1 MNPMLTRR
9 DLLRGTA
16 ALPFCLRDW
25 AATPLQRKGRRL
37 ILVWIDGGMT
47 HLDTFDCKPEAGV
60 NIRGDL
66 ASIRGA
72 VEGTFVSAHLPKVAA
87 RLDRCA
93 LIRSLTHGEGNHD
106 RGAHLLLT
114 GKRPS
119 PVVVHPSLPA
129 MLTPSEGALPAFVS
143 VPDTPQYGGAGFL
156 PASRGPFEVGGD
168 PGRPDFAVQH
178 LAPRTER
185 ARALDLLT
193 TLDQL
198 DGAPR
203 SPLEA
208 DRDRFL
214 AQARRM
220 SQDPEVRAAFDLS
233 AEPAAV
239 RAQYG
244 RHRLGQGCLLARRLV
259 RAGVR
264 SVLVRDTGWDHHV
277 DIPRALTYGFPP
289 KLQALDDALSA
300 LIDDLDQ
307 SGLGEETVVCLASEF
322 GRTPRLN
329 PSGGRD
335 HWPRAQSVL
344 LFGGGIR
351 RGIAFGTTD
360 LKGEEPAS
368 DAVAPADLFATL
380 LAALGEDEGAILRTT
395 DGRPVRAVE
404 EGAAPIRAV
413 LA

>member
-1 MNPMLTRR
+1 MSRSLTRR
-9 DLLRGTA
+9 DLLRGAA
-16 ALPFCLRDW
+16 ALPFGLRAW
-25 AATPLQRKGRRL
+25 AEAGDPRSTRRL

-66 ASIRGA
+66 PSVRGA
-72 VEGTFVSAHLPKVAA
+72 VDGTFVSAHLPKLAA

-119 PVVVHPSLPA
+119 PVLVHPSLPA
-129 MLTPSEGALPAFVS
+129 TLTAGEGALPAFVA
-143 VPDTPQYGGAGFL
+143 VPDAPQYGGAGFL

-178 LAPRTER
+178 LAPRADR
-185 ARALDLLT
+185 GRALDYLGK
-193 TLDQL
+193 LDAL

-203 SPLEA
+203 GALEA

-220 SQDPEVRAAFDLS
+220 SEDPDVRAAFDLG
-233 AEPAAV
+233 AERADV
-239 RAQYG
+239 RAAYG

-259 RAGVR
+259 RAGAR
-264 SVLVRDTGWDHHV
+264 AVLVRDTGWDHHV
-277 DIPRALTYGFPP
+277 DMVRALTYGFPP
-289 KLQALDDALSA
+289 KLQALDDALGA
-300 LIDDLDQ
+300 LIDDLDR
-307 SGLGEETVVCLASEF
+307 SGMAEDTVVCLASEF

-351 RGIAFGTTD
+351 RGVAFGTTD
-360 LKGEEPAS
+360 HKGEEPAS
-368 DAVAPADLFATL
+368 DAVTPADLFATL
-380 LAALGEDEGAILRTT
+380 LTALGEDTGRILRSA
-395 DGRPVRAVE
+395 DGRPVRLVE
-404 EGAAPIRAV
+404 EGAAPIRGV